1 MKVIHN
7 KKEKKVKND
16 HIIAGTEEAYKKD
29 EKVFLDK
36 YKEYKDNYIKKNTI
50 ASMVYENGA
59 AVALL
64 YKEITKLNNLLMT
77 NLNRDGKQK

>member
-7 KKEKKVKND
+7 KKEKKVNND

-29 EKVFLDK
+29 EKVFTEK
-36 YKEYKDNYIKKNTI
+36 YKEYKANYIKKNTI

-59 AVALL
+59 ATALL
-64 YKEITKLNNLLMT
+64 YKEITRLNNLLMT
-77 NLNRDGKQK
+77 NLKKDGK